1 MKAYGGFIKC
11 ALGVIA
17 LVLVFAS
24 AANAGLTSNFSKIDG
39 LYGQEITA
47 NALGF
52 VTQTPNLVTKVGADG
67 FIGDKDYYV
76 WSKDPVYN
84 LNQSDKVVVSFSCKP
99 GKVSGCGVAFSANR
113 RKWSGSEKSDA
124 LTFSIVSQSKAN
136 AVDNKMGISLRTG
149 MFEKWL
155 ASDSSRVL
163 ADDKWV
169 EFKVVIRADRFQGY
183 VDGDLVMEKPLG
195 KDDIPVKGYIGFV
208 GWHENGKVQYKEIQV
223 VEYR

>member
-1 MKAYGGFIKC
+1 LKAYGGFIKC

-24 AANAGLTSNFSKIDG
+24 TANAGLASNFSKIDG

-99 GKVSGCGVAFSANR
+99 GKVSECGVAFSANR

-124 LTFSIVSQSKAN
+124 LTFFIASQSKATPVN
-136 AVDNKMGISLRTG
+136 LRTG
-149 MFEKWL
+149 MFKKQL
-155 ASDSSRVL
+155 ASDSSLVL

-195 KDDIPVKGYIGFV
+195 KGDVPLKGYIGFV